1 MAAFETNAAERHP
14 SLRAEI
20 ETADRVLV
28 PAFEDADRKALE
40 YQRKFRRAELAVI
53 YGSVLAVALG
63 LAASVTGTNAYS
75 FFELVLTAGLGSIAF
90 ISKGLKWQRRWLR
103 SRWLAET
110 LRGEHLMFV
119 GQLGDYAGA
128 EDPEVALRRRL
139 VDIERAAREGQ
150 TDG

>member
-1 MAAFETNAAERHP
+1 MVPFETNAVERHP

-28 PAFEDADRKALE
+28 PAFEDADRKSLE

-53 YGSVLAVALG
+53 YGSVVAVALG
-63 LAASVTGTNAYS
+63 LAASVTGANAYS
-75 FFELVLTAGLGSIAF
+75 FFELVLTAGLGSVAF
-90 ISKGLKWQRRWLR
+90 VSKGLKWQRRWLR

-110 LRGEHLMFV
+110 LRGERLTFI

>member
-1 MAAFETNAAERHP
+1 MAEPKAAERHP

-20 ETADRVLV
+20 EAADRVLV

-63 LAASVTGTNAYS
+63 LAASVTGTNAFS

-90 ISKGLKWQRRWLR
+90 VSKGLKWQRRWLR

-110 LRGEHLMFV
+110 LRGERLLFI
-119 GQLGDYAGA
+119 GQLGDYAEA
-128 EDPEVALRRRL
+128 EDPERALRRRL
-139 VDIERAAREGQ
+139 VDIERTAREGQ
-150 TDG
+150 SDG

>member
-1 MAAFETNAAERHP
+1 MAAAEMKAAERYP
-14 SLRAEI
+14 SLRTEI
-20 ETADRVLV
+20 EAADRVLV

-63 LAASVTGTNAYS
+63 LAASVTGTSAFS
-75 FFELVLTAGLGSIAF
+75 FFELVLTAGLGSVAF
-90 ISKGLKWQRRWLR
+90 VSKGLRWQRRWLR

-110 LRGEHLMFV
+110 LRGERLLFI
-119 GQLGDYAGA
+119 GRLGDYAEA
-128 EDPEVALRRRL
+128 EDPERALRRRL

-150 TDG
+150 SDG